1 MVALLGLEDQRRIP
15 IRERETVWF
24 SLRTLWRIF
33 VVFCHDTV
41 VDFWLNIK
49 DSRVLGKGLCCGG
62 FLHQHKGFTCFG
74 KGLRGCLSVV
84 YLFSEYRAFGEE
96 WRGRGWSFIR
106 RNGSKSLPPGGVL
119 PWRRPFSLSILAGK

>member
-41 VDFWLNIK
+41 VDFCLNTKESRVLGKGCAVVDFFINTK
-49 DSRVLGKGLCCGG
+49 DSRVLGKG
-62 FLHQHKGFTCFG
+62 
-74 KGLRGCLSVV
+74 
-84 YLFSEYRAFGEE
+84 
-96 WRGRGWSFIR
+96 
-106 RNGSKSLPPGGVL
+106 
-119 PWRRPFSLSILAGK
+119 